1 MKTKIV
7 ISKDTAKVA
16 AKELTKLFPKL
27 KKEPEYSIGFQRWSK
42 LKKSERQAV
51 MVKHSFD
58 YTAALLY
65 LESL

>member
-7 ISKDTAKVA
+7 ISKDA
-16 AKELTKLFPKL
+16 AKMAAEELTKLFPKFD
-27 KKEPEYSIGFQRWSK
+27 KEPEYSLGFKRWSK

-51 MVKHSFD
+51 MIKHNFD
-58 YTAALLY
+58 YPAVLAY

>member
-7 ISKDTAKVA
+7 ISKDTVKMA
-16 AKELTKLFPKL
+16 AEGLIKLFPKL
-27 KKEPEYSIGFQRWSK
+27 DKQPEYSLGFKRWSK
-42 LKKSERQAV
+42 MKKSERQAI

-58 YTAALLY
+58 YPAVLTY

>member
-1 MKTKIV
+1 MKAKIV
-7 ISKDTAKVA
+7 ISQDTAKMA
-16 AKELTKLFPKL
+16 SEELTKLFPKL
-27 KKEPEYSIGFQRWSK
+27 DKEPVYSIGFQRWSK

-58 YTAALLY
+58 YPAVLVY